1 MCQGS
6 KILITWPQYHK
17 AAILTLDS
25 VIVILDNN
33 YFGQPKIYST
43 TGRKEEKAVVLQ
55 MTETQSRL
63 IKTIRE
69 SIGWWMETLE
79 ADSLQGWFTSVVY
92 NTFRA
97 VVLFVHKFFHLSSS
111 ASQKIL
117 LETPRAT
124 CIFVNILRADCK
136 GEGSYSSTHEQRNW
150 VSFWMQQIKVSCLH
164 RISHDGQD
172 NAIYLTCLS
181 LGYQ

>member
-1 MCQGS
+1 MCQGNN
-6 KILITWPQYHK
+6 ILITWPQYHK

-25 VIVILDNN
+25 VVVILDSN
-33 YFGQPKIYST
+33 YFGQPKIYCN

-55 MTETQSRL
+55 ITETQSRL

-69 SIGWWMETLE
+69 WMETLE
-79 ADSLQGWFTSVVY
+79 ADGLQGWFTSVVY

-97 VVLFVHKFFHLSSS
+97 VVLFFCNFFHLSSS

-124 CIFVNILRADCK
+124 CIFVNILRADHK

-150 VSFWMQQIKVSCLH
+150 VSFWIQQI
-164 RISHDGQD
+164 
-172 NAIYLTCLS
+172 
-181 LGYQ
+181 